1 LPVHSATSSGWLSPR
16 GRLLSAVGLGVL
28 TDVIEAGLVD
38 EAVGDGLA
46 WEMRLRALPSRVG
59 VYFVLG
65 LCLFS
70 ESSYREVLRKL
81 TQGLEAVLAA
91 AGWLTPASTALTGVR
106 RRVGERPLEALF
118 ARLCS
123 ALSPGRDRWTR
134 ICGLLAAALDG
145 TTVCAPDTTEN
156 TAASGKPGVKKRET
170 RASSGTA
177 QPDTGTYPQLRMVA
191 LVTCGTRALLGAVS
205 GPLLGKGTG
214 EQTLARGLLDR
225 LRPGMLLLA
234 DRGFYSF
241 ALWTA
246 ARGTGAHLLWRV
258 KDSLH
263 LPVMQEL
270 PDGSYLTRIHD
281 PRAVHARLAKNG
293 TRRRR
298 GSKLP
303 PDTSPLPAASAITV
317 RVIVSAVTVT
327 AEDGTRRTRQV
338 RLITDLTD
346 WRACP
351 AAELAAGYARRWT
364 IQTGYREL
372 KTYLRGPGRLLRA
385 RTPELARQELRAYLV
400 IYQAIRFIVVRAA
413 ARDGIDPARISF
425 TAALHAVRRTVIT
438 ARTGMT
444 AALHGAETEILDPGT
459 LVPEREHRLCPRVAN
474 THARHFPA
482 RRGHAGPLS
491 QHAKYSLTVTAPSQ
505 TTRTTAQQPKHPRPA
520 ANQPP

>member
-1 LPVHSATSSGWLSPR
+1 MPVHSATSSGWLSPR

-28 TDVIEAGLVD
+28 THVIDPGLVD

-81 TQGLEAVLAA
+81 TQGLEGLLAA

-156 TAASGKPGVKKRET
+156 TAASGKPGVKKRQT

-191 LVTCGTRALLGAVS
+191 LVTCGTRALPGAVF

-364 IQTGYREL
+364 IEMVFTQLAKRAVRPVGGGREHVADL
-372 KTYLRGPGRLLRA
+372 DLAVGDDHAVDEQFGQQPALLEGGGGQPGPDGLAECLDPVGDGAEFQLLPGRGI
-385 RTPELARQELRAYLV
+385 ELALLGEQRV
-400 IYQAIRFIVVRAA
+400 AA
-413 ARDGIDPARISF
+413 AVQVL
-425 TAALHAVRRTVIT
+425 ALAVQLGKGDDLGEV
-438 ARTGMT
+438 G
-444 AALHGAETEILDPGT
+444 
-459 LVPEREHRLCPRVAN
+459 V
-474 THARHFPA
+474 
-482 RRGHAGPLS
+482 
-491 QHAKYSLTVTAPSQ
+491 
-505 TTRTTAQQPKHPRPA
+505 QQPLLLALKLAQGLADGGLPGLELLG
-520 ANQPP
+520 